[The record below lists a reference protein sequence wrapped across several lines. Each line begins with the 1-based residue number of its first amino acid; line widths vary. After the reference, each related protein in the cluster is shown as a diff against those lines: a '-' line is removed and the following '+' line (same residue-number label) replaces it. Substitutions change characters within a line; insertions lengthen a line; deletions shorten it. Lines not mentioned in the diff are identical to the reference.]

1 MKCRNCGYE
10 NAADA
15 KFCGECGMP
24 LNVDT
29 QQAAGAPRAEE
40 TPKMRPAGTPRK
52 SVGAGAAPKVDMQ
65 QLAGKAKAVPKTA
78 LIGAGVGVAALLL
91 IGGIVVHNGK
101 TINLNKYITIESS
114 GYNGYGSVYATI
126 DWDAI
131 EKKYGSKI
139 SFTSDAKKEYGEF
152 LSWTTPIEVLQS
164 DVDVE
169 FEQDTRH
176 LSNGDKLEYTIDVDD
191 EIAKYLKCKLKYK
204 AGSYTVSDLEEV
216 DTFDA
221 FADLDVEFSGIS
233 PDGKANLNYTGTKM
247 HSYDFSCDKTSGL
260 SNGDVVTVTI
270 DEDTAASYVQSIGQ
284 IPAEFEKTYT
294 VEGLESYLMHTSEI
308 DEAALQSMQT
318 QANDAYNAYVA
329 KNWGEGESLES
340 LDYIGM
346 YLLTRKDTSTYSYST
361 INTLYLVYK
370 VKVHNTYSS
379 DYGSYDQANT
389 FYWYIS
395 FDNLMVGQDGSVS
408 VNLSDY
414 NTAWNTWNT
423 VTMDSGV
430 NEYSWGYSHRWN
442 YTGYATLDD
451 LYKDAVTQNIDA
463 FNHEDNVTD
472 NA

>member
-1 MKCRNCGYE
+1 MKCKNCGFE
-10 NAADA
+10 NAAGT

-24 LNVDT
+24 LNVET
-29 QQAAGAPRAEE
+29 QQETGTPKPEE
-40 TPKMRPAGTPRK
+40 TPKMRPAGAPLEPAD
-52 SVGAGAAPKVDMQ
+52 AGTAPKVDMQ
-65 QLAGKAKAVPKTA
+65 QLAGKVKAVPKTA
-78 LIGAGVGVAALLL
+78 LIGAGVGVAALLV
-91 IGGIVVHNGK
+91 IGGIVIHNGN

-131 EKKYGSKI
+131 EKKYGSKV
-139 SFTSDAKKEYGEF
+139 SFTSDAKKEYGGF

-169 FEQDTRH
+169 FDRDTRH
-176 LSNGDKLEYTIDVDD
+176 LSNGDQLEYTIDVDD

-233 PDGKANLNYTGTKM
+233 PDGKANLNYTGTLM

-308 DEAALQSMQT
+308 DEATLQSMQA
-318 QANDAYNAYVA
+318 QASDVYKAYAAND
-329 KNWGEGESLES
+329 WIESKRSMRFL
-340 LDYIGM
+340 
-346 YLLTRKDTSTYSYST
+346 
-361 INTLYLVYK
+361 
-370 VKVHNTYSS
+370 
-379 DYGSYDQANT
+379 
-389 FYWYIS
+389 
-395 FDNLMVGQDGSVS
+395 
-408 VNLSDY
+408 
-414 NTAWNTWNT
+414 
-423 VTMDSGV
+423 
-430 NEYSWGYSHRWN
+430 
-442 YTGYATLDD
+442 
-451 LYKDAVTQNIDA
+451 
-463 FNHEDNVTD
+463 
-472 NA
+472 

>member
-1 MKCRNCGYE
+1 MKCKNCGFE
-10 NAADA
+10 NAAGT

-24 LNVDT
+24 LNVET
-29 QQAAGAPRAEE
+29 QQETGTPKPEE
-40 TPKMRPAGTPRK
+40 TPKMRPAGAPLEPAD
-52 SVGAGAAPKVDMQ
+52 AGTAPKVDMQ
-65 QLAGKAKAVPKTA
+65 QLAGKVKAVPKTA
-78 LIGAGVGVAALLL
+78 LIGAGVGVAALLV
-91 IGGIVVHNGK
+91 IGGIVIHNGN

-131 EKKYGSKI
+131 EKKYGSKV
-139 SFTSDAKKEYGEF
+139 SFTSDAKKEYGGF

-169 FEQDTRH
+169 FDRDTRH
-176 LSNGDKLEYTIDVDD
+176 LSNGDQLEYTIDVDD

-233 PDGKANLNYTGTKM
+233 PDGKANLNYTGTLM

-308 DEAALQSMQT
+308 DEATLQSMQA
-318 QANDAYNAYVA
+318 QASDVYKAYAAND
-329 KNWGEGESLES
+329 WIESESLES
-340 LDYIGM
+340 LDYIGT
-346 YLLTRKDTSTYSYST
+346 YLLTPKDTNAYSY
-361 INTLYLVYK
+361 NVMNKLYLVYK
-370 VKVHNTYSS
+370 VGVRDTFSNDS
-379 DYGSYDQANT
+379 GSYDQVNT
-389 FYWYIS
+389 VYWYIS
-395 FDNLMVGQDGSVS
+395 FHDLMVGQDGKVT

-414 NTAWNTWNT
+414 GTPSDKFTI
-423 VTMDSGV
+423 DSGLRG
-430 NEYSWGYSHRWN
+430 NNWFGSNQAWYYHGYE
-442 YTGYATLDD
+442 TLDE
-451 LYKDAVTQNIDA
+451 LYKAAVTKNMDA

-472 NA
+472 NV